1 MFSFWSAGAYE
12 SRYSCAMQDSV
23 IRLGNLTLE
32 PMQLLLGTAAF
43 AAVLLLV
50 LLVLVIVNMA
60 RRSEERAEKTALA
73 TQLDSELAELK
84 GRLQTMAEI
93 TVTRQSELT
102 RSLHERLDT
111 VSHRMGQNLTE
122 NSRKTGE
129 SLTKL
134 HERLAVID
142 TAQKNITELSS
153 NVVTL
158 QQILAN
164 KQQRGAFGQ
173 GRMEAIIEDG
183 LPKGAFSF
191 QATLSNGNR
200 PDCVIHLPN
209 APDLVI
215 DAKFPL
221 EGFEALREARG
232 AQDKKEATARVR
244 QDVGT
249 HINAIADRYLIPG
262 ETQDTALMF
271 VPSEAVYVELHD
283 SFAGLLQQAA
293 RARIVIVSPNML
305 MLAVQTMQAI
315 MKDVKMREQA
325 GLIQKEVSYLM
336 DDVHRLRERVLKLQ
350 QHFGQAGKDI
360 DLILTSS
367 EKITSR
373 GRKIETL
380 DFEDAPDRLEAEKA
394 TPSRAKKAARAR
406 AGAKTPPKTNGN
418 GKQPDLLAGE

>member
-1 MFSFWSAGAYE
+1 MNENA
-12 SRYSCAMQDSV
+12 
-23 IRLGNLTLE
+23 IRLGDITLD
-32 PMQLLLGTAAF
+32 PTLVLMGLAGFAAF
-43 AAVLLLV
+43 LMLV
-50 LLVLVIVNMA
+50 LLIVVIVNMSK
-60 RRSEERAEKTALA
+60 RGEERAERNAQSS
-73 TQLDSELAELK
+73 QLDAELAELK
-84 GRLQTMAEI
+84 GRLQTVAEI
-93 TVTRQSELT
+93 SVSRQSELT
-102 RSLHERLDT
+102 RSINQRLDSVT
-111 VSHRMGQNLTE
+111 HNLGKNLTE
-122 NSRKTGE
+122 SSRKTTD
-129 SLTKL
+129 SLSKL
-134 HERLAVID
+134 NERLAVID

-158 QQILAN
+158 QQILSN

-183 LPKGAFSF
+183 LPRGAYTF
-191 QATLSNGNR
+191 QATLTNKMR

-221 EGFEALREARG
+221 EGFEALREAR
-232 AQDKKEATARVR
+232 ADTDKKQAAARIK
-244 QDVGT
+244 QDIGV
-249 HINAIADRYLIPG
+249 HIAAIAERYLIPG

-271 VPSEAVYVELHD
+271 VPSESVYAELHE
-283 SFAGLLQQAA
+283 SFADVLQKAA

-325 GLIQKEVSYLM
+325 GLIQKEVTYLM
-336 DDVHRLRERVLKLQ
+336 DDVHRLRDRVLKLQ

-360 DLILTSS
+360 ELVLTSS

-380 DFEDAPDRLEAEKA
+380 DFDEEAKA
-394 TPSRAKKAARAR
+394 QAQAKMPASVRKKRKPAA
-406 AGAKTPPKTNGN
+406 KTNGN